1 MANPETTIQIGP
13 VRHKVRARVASASER
28 DLFWGE
34 FVAFYPGYDFFQELT
49 GEREIPV
56 IVLESR

>member
-34 FVAFYPGYDFFQELT
+34 FVAFYPGYDFFQEL
-49 GEREIPV
+49 
-56 IVLESR
+56 ESR